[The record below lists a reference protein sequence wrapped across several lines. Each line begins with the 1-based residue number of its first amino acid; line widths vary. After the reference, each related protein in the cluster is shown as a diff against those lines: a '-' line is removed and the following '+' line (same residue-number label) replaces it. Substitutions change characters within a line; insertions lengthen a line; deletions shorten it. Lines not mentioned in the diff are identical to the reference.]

1 MSIEAKRLNIVVP
14 LAGLGTKFKE
24 AGYAFPK
31 ALVDIQGQTMIELVV
46 KNIRP
51 QVEHRFIFVCQ
62 REQYE
67 KYDLH
72 NVFKRATGDAFEVV
86 KLHGLTEGAACTVLA
101 AIEQINSDQPLLVA
115 NADQF
120 IRFDVEAFLR
130 AASDGGADGTIL
142 TFRASHP
149 KWSYARVGASG
160 DVLETAEKKVISDC
174 ATAGLYY
181 FRQGNDFV
189 RAAQAMILK
198 NVRYNNEFYVCPVYN
213 ELILQGKRVKTFDI
227 PPEAMHS
234 LGTPEDVQQ
243 LLRQVEEGKLVL

>member
-1 MSIEAKRLNIVVP
+1 MTPETKRLNIVIP
-14 LAGLGTKFKE
+14 LAGMGTKFKE

-31 ALVDIQGQTMIELVV
+31 ALVDIQGQTMIERVV

-67 KYDLH
+67 TYDLH
-72 NVFKRATGDAFEVV
+72 NVFKRATGDAFEVI
-86 KLHGLTEGAACTVLA
+86 KLHGPTEGAACTVLA
-101 AIEQINSDQPLLVA
+101 AIERINNDEPLLVA

-120 IRFDVEAFLR
+120 IRFDVDGFLR
-130 AASDGGADGTIL
+130 AARTSGADGMIL

-149 KWSYARVGASG
+149 KWSYVRVGGSG
-160 DVLETAEKKVISDC
+160 DVLETAEKKVISDR

-181 FRQGNDFV
+181 FRQGADFI
-189 RAAQAMILK
+189 RGTQAMILK
-198 NVRYNNEFYVCPVYN
+198 NIRYNKEFYVCPVYN
-213 ELILQGKRVKTFDI
+213 ELILQGKRVQVFEI
-227 PPEAMHS
+227 PPDAMHS